1 MRTIYTSCLMTIAA
15 LAVATSCGKS
25 DTPTAASGPV
35 DVRLVVSSGNN
46 TRVGS
51 DETDNA
57 IRQLRVYAFNAD
69 GEKVG
74 YAEADNLQGQNY
86 IPITLSEDG
95 AINFYVIA
103 NDNFGPRPT
112 VGTTSVTDWTSLSK
126 TDLESLKFDL
136 SGFTGWSTTGDFVSP
151 MSNNRYDEFGNDLK
165 NDSGTAAY
173 ENDYDYGTAVKV
185 TKPETGTLVI
195 PVTVQHVLGRLRL
208 MLNKDRDA
216 DNGLTIT
223 VTRATVYHSP
233 NVAHLYTVQGLHNNA
248 TNITYRDTPVT
259 EEIIS
264 ADSPVSLDPQ
274 PEDGSYTTIARTYLA
289 PNQYGSS
296 DPDTYTAQK
305 TDGTTSS
312 KGLNEAYCLKLTVEF
327 TYTTTGTSEKKN
339 YTKNYTVYL
348 PRVPRNTSIDVQG
361 TFKGTVVD
369 INPTFN
375 IMVNAWVERPIKIP
389 AFE

>member
-25 DTPTAASGPV
+25 DTPAAASGPV

-51 DETDNA
+51 DATDND
-57 IRQLRVYAFNAD
+57 IHQLRVYAFNAN

-86 IPITLSEDG
+86 IPITLSEG
-95 AINFYVIA
+95 GKINFYVIA
-103 NDNFGPRPT
+103 NDNFGPKP
-112 VGTTSVTDWTSLSK
+112 VTDWTSLSK

-136 SGFTGWSTTGDFVSP
+136 SEFGGWGDKDDFVSP
-151 MSNNRYDEFGNDLK
+151 MSNNRYDEFGNELK

-173 ENDYDYGTAVKV
+173 KNDYGTAVNVNV

-208 MLNKDRDA
+208 MLNKESDDV
-216 DNGLTIT
+216 TIT
-223 VTRATVYHSP
+223 LKRAAVYNRP
-233 NVAHLYTVQGLHNNA
+233 DYFLLYNSG
-248 TNITYRDTPVT
+248 
-259 EEIIS
+259 S
-264 ADSPVSLDPQ
+264 ADIEYNNNKSLVDEFVVSDIPLK
-274 PEDGSYTTIARTYLA
+274 TTQKEVARTYLA
-289 PNQYGSS
+289 PNLYGSS

-305 TDGTTSS
+305 TDGTTSN
-312 KGLNEAYCLKLTVEF
+312 GLNKAYCLELTVEF
-327 TYTTTGTSEKKN
+327 TYNTTGTPE
-339 YTKNYTVYL
+339 TKNYTVYL

-361 TFKGTVVD
+361 TFKGTVVK
-369 INPTFN
+369 PEFN
-375 IMVNAWVERPIKIP
+375 VMTEAWKEKVMDNIP

>member
-1 MRTIYTSCLMTIAA
+1 MTIAA

-51 DETDNA
+51 DAKDND

-69 GEKVG
+69 GKKVG
-74 YAEADNLQGQNY
+74 YAEADNLKGQNY
-86 IPITLSEDG
+86 IPITLSEG
-95 AINFYVIA
+95 GYINFYVIA
-103 NDNFGPRPT
+103 NDNFGPKPT
-112 VGTTSVTDWTSLSK
+112 VDAAQVTDWASLSK
-126 TDLESLKFDL
+126 ANLESLKFDL
-136 SGFTGWSTTGDFVSP
+136 SGFSGWSATDDFVSP
-151 MSNNRYDEFGNDLK
+151 MSNNRYDEFGNELK

-173 ENDYDYGTAVKV
+173 KNDYGTAVNV
-185 TKPETGTLVI
+185 TKQTTGTLVI

-216 DNGLTIT
+216 DNGLTIK

-248 TNITYRDTPVT
+248 TNITYRDTLVT

-264 ADSPVSLDPQ
+264 ADSPDSLNTQ

-289 PNQYGSS
+289 PNQYG
-296 DPDTYTAQK
+296 TYDK
-305 TDGTTSS
+305 TGGKFTTENGSETTVG
-312 KGLNEAYCLKLTVEF
+312 KDKAYRLELTVEF
-327 TYTTTGTSEKKN
+327 AYTTGKE
-339 YTKNYTVYL
+339 TKNYTVYL

-361 TFKGTVVD
+361 TFKGTVVK
-369 INPTFN
+369 PEFN
-375 IMVNAWVERPIKIP
+375 VMTEAWVEKVMDIP
-389 AFE
+389 PFE

>member
-1 MRTIYTSCLMTIAA
+1 MIAA

-51 DETDNA
+51 DETDND
-57 IRQLRVYAFNAD
+57 IRQLRVYAFKGD
-69 GEKVG
+69 TKVG

-86 IPITLSEDG
+86 IPITLSEGGD
-95 AINFYVIA
+95 INFYVIA
-103 NDNFGPRPT
+103 NDNFGPKPT
-112 VGTTSVTDWTSLSK
+112 VGTTSVTDWTLLSK

-136 SGFTGWSTTGDFVSP
+136 SEFSGWSTTGDFVSP
-151 MSNNRYDEFGNDLK
+151 MSNNLKDEFGNDLENNK
-165 NDSGTAAY
+165 AY
-173 ENDYDYGTAVKV
+173 SNPVTV
-185 TKPETGTLVI
+185 TKPTSGSLVI

-264 ADSPVSLDPQ
+264 ADSPVSLNTQ
-274 PEDGSYTTIARTYLA
+274 PENGSYTTIARTYLA
-289 PNQYGSS
+289 PNQYG
-296 DPDTYTAQK
+296 TYDK
-305 TDGTTSS
+305 TGGKFTTEN
-312 KGLNEAYCLKLTVEF
+312 GNETEVGKDKAYRLELEVKF
-327 TYTTTGTSEKKN
+327 AYSTGTSETKK
-339 YTKNYTVYL
+339 YTVYL

-369 INPTFN
+369 IKPKFN
-375 IMVNAWVERPIKIP
+375 IMVNAWVERPIEIP

>member
-51 DETDNA
+51 DKTDND

-69 GEKVG
+69 GKKVG
-74 YAEADNLQGQNY
+74 YAEADSLQGQNY
-86 IPITLSEDG
+86 IPITLSEGGD
-95 AINFYVIA
+95 INFYVIA
-103 NDNFGPRPT
+103 NDNFGPKP
-112 VGTTSVTDWTSLSK
+112 VTDWTSLSK

-136 SGFTGWSTTGDFVSP
+136 SGFSGWSTTDDFVSP
-151 MSNNRYDEFGNDLK
+151 MSNNRYDEFGNELK

-173 ENDYDYGTAVKV
+173 KNDYGTAVNV

-208 MLNKDRDA
+208 MLNKESDDVA
-216 DNGLTIT
+216 IT
-223 VTRATVYHSP
+223 LKRAAVYNRP
-233 NVAHLYTVQGLHNNA
+233 DYFLLYNSG
-248 TNITYRDTPVT
+248 
-259 EEIIS
+259 S
-264 ADSPVSLDPQ
+264 ADIEYEKNESLVDEFVVSDIPL
-274 PEDGSYTTIARTYLA
+274 ETTQKEVARTYLA
-289 PNQYGSS
+289 PNLYGSS

-305 TDGTTSS
+305 TDGTTSN
-312 KGLNEAYCLKLTVEF
+312 GLNKAYCLELTVEF
-327 TYTTTGTSEKKN
+327 AYTTGTSETKN
-339 YTKNYTVYL
+339 YTEDYTVYL

-361 TFKGTVVD
+361 TFKGTVVK
-369 INPTFN
+369 PEFN
-375 IMVNAWVERPIKIP
+375 VMTEAWVEKVMNIP
-389 AFE
+389 EFE

>member
-51 DETDNA
+51 DAKDND

-69 GEKVG
+69 GKKVG
-74 YAEADNLQGQNY
+74 YAEADNLKGQNY
-86 IPITLSEDG
+86 IPITLSEGGD
-95 AINFYVIA
+95 INFYVIA
-103 NDNFGPRPT
+103 NDNFGPKPT

-151 MSNNRYDEFGNDLK
+151 MSNNRYDEFGNELK

-173 ENDYDYGTAVKV
+173 KNDYGTAVNV
-185 TKPETGTLVI
+185 TKPTVI

-208 MLNKDRDA
+208 MLNKESDDV
-216 DNGLTIT
+216 TIT
-223 VTRATVYHSP
+223 LKRAAVYNRP
-233 NVAHLYTVQGLHNNA
+233 DYFLLYNSG
-248 TNITYRDTPVT
+248 
-259 EEIIS
+259 S
-264 ADSPVSLDPQ
+264 AGIEYEKNESLVDEFVVSDIPL
-274 PEDGSYTTIARTYLA
+274 ETTQKEVARTYLA
-289 PNQYGSS
+289 PNLYGSS

-305 TDGTTSS
+305 TDGTTSN
-312 KGLNEAYCLKLTVEF
+312 GLNKAYCLELTVEF
-327 TYTTTGTSEKKN
+327 AGTSEPKK
-339 YTKNYTVYL
+339 YKVYL

-361 TFKGTVVD
+361 TFKGTVVK
-369 INPTFN
+369 PEFN
-375 IMVNAWVERPIKIP
+375 VMTEAWEEKVMNIP
-389 AFE
+389 EFQ

>member
-1 MRTIYTSCLMTIAA
+1 MTIAA

-51 DETDNA
+51 DATDND

-74 YAEADNLQGQNY
+74 YAEADNLKGQNY
-86 IPITLSEDG
+86 IPITLSEGGD
-95 AINFYVIA
+95 INFYVIA
-103 NDNFGPRPT
+103 NDNFGPKP
-112 VGTTSVTDWTSLSK
+112 VTDWTSLSK

-136 SGFTGWSTTGDFVSP
+136 SGFSGWSTTDDFVSP
-151 MSNNRYDEFGNDLK
+151 MTNCRYDEFGTEFTDK
-165 NDSGTAAY
+165 Y
-173 ENDYDYGTAVKV
+173 EKDYATKV
-185 TKPETGTLVI
+185 TIQRPTTGSLVI
-195 PVTVQHVLGRLRL
+195 PVTVQHALGRLRL

-264 ADSPVSLDPQ
+264 SPVSLDPQ
-274 PEDGSYTTIARTYLA
+274 PENGSYTTIARTYLA

-312 KGLNEAYCLKLTVEF
+312 NGLNEAYRLELTVEF
-327 TYTTTGTSEKKN
+327 AYTTGTSEKKN
-339 YTKNYTVYL
+339 YTEDYTVYL

-369 INPTFN
+369 INPTFK
-375 IMVNAWVERPIKIP
+375 IMVNAWVERPIDIP

>member
-1 MRTIYTSCLMTIAA
+1 MTIAA
-15 LAVATSCGKS
+15 LALATSCGKS
-25 DTPTAASGPV
+25 DTPAAASGPV

-51 DETDNA
+51 DATDNN
-57 IRQLRVYAFNAD
+57 ISQLRVYAFNAK

-86 IPITLSEDG
+86 IPITLSEG
-95 AINFYVIA
+95 GYINFYVIA
-103 NDNFGPRPT
+103 NDNFGPKPT
-112 VGTTSVTDWTSLSK
+112 VDAAQVTDWASLSK
-126 TDLESLKFDL
+126 ANLESLKFDL
-136 SGFTGWSTTGDFVSP
+136 SEFGGWSATDDFVSP
-151 MSNNRYDEFGNDLK
+151 MSNNRYDEFGNELK

-173 ENDYDYGTAVKV
+173 KNDYGTAVNV
-185 TKPETGTLVI
+185 TKPTVI

-216 DNGLTIT
+216 DNGLTIK

-248 TNITYRDTPVT
+248 TNITYRDKLVT

-264 ADSPVSLDPQ
+264 ADSPDSLNTQ

-289 PNQYGSS
+289 PNQYG
-296 DPDTYTAQK
+296 TYDK
-305 TDGTTSS
+305 TGGKFTTENGSET
-312 KGLNEAYCLKLTVEF
+312 EAGKDKAYRLELTVEF
-327 TYTTTGTSEKKN
+327 AYSTGTSEIKE
-339 YTKNYTVYL
+339 TKNYTVYL

-361 TFKGTVVD
+361 TFKGSVVK
-369 INPTFN
+369 PEFN
-375 IMVNAWVERPIKIP
+375 VMTEAWVEKVMDIP
-389 AFE
+389 PFE

>member
-15 LAVATSCGKS
+15 LAVVTSCGKS

-51 DETDNA
+51 DATDND
-57 IRQLRVYAFNAD
+57 IRQLRVYAFNAK

-74 YAEADNLQGQNY
+74 YAEADNLKGQNY
-86 IPITLSEDG
+86 IPITLSECGD
-95 AINFYVIA
+95 INFYVIA
-103 NDNFGPRPT
+103 NDNFGPKP
-112 VGTTSVTDWTSLSK
+112 VTDWTSLSK

-136 SGFTGWSTTGDFVSP
+136 SGFTGWSTTDDFVSP

-173 ENDYDYGTAVKV
+173 KNDYGTAVNV
-185 TKPETGTLVI
+185 TKPTVI

-208 MLNKDRDA
+208 MLNKDASAKD
-216 DNGLTIT
+216 TIK
-223 VTRATVYHSP
+223 VTKAVVYHRP
-233 NVAHLYTVQGLHNNA
+233 DAFKLYFSYGEKDKIDDVITFTNNA
-248 TNITYRDTPVT
+248 EPLTEQLIDASNAVT
-259 EEIIS
+259 
-264 ADSPVSLDPQ
+264 LDVKPD
-274 PEDGSYTTIARTYLA
+274 DGYTTIARTYLA

-305 TDGTTSS
+305 TDGTTSN
-312 KGLNEAYCLKLTVEF
+312 GLNKAYCLELEVEF
-327 TYTTTGTSEKKN
+327 AYSTGTE
-339 YTKNYTVYL
+339 TKNYTVYL

-361 TFKGTVVD
+361 TFKGTVVK
-369 INPTFN
+369 PEFN
-375 IMVNAWVERPIKIP
+375 VMTEAWVEKVMNIP
-389 AFE
+389 EFQ

>member
-1 MRTIYTSCLMTIAA
+1 MRTIHTSCLMTIAA
-15 LAVATSCGKS
+15 LALATSCGKS

-35 DVRLVVSSGNN
+35 DVRLVVSSGDN

-51 DETDNA
+51 DKTDND
-57 IRQLRVYAFNAD
+57 ISQLRVYAFNAK

-74 YAEADNLQGQNY
+74 YAEADNLKGQNY
-86 IPITLSEDG
+86 IPITLSEG
-95 AINFYVIA
+95 GYINFYVIA
-103 NDNFGPRPT
+103 NDNFGPKPT
-112 VGTTSVTDWTSLSK
+112 IGTKPVTDWTLLSK

-208 MLNKDRDA
+208 MLNKDASAEDV
-216 DNGLTIT
+216 TIK
-223 VTRATVYHSP
+223 VTKAVVYHRP
-233 NVAHLYTVQGLHNNA
+233 DAFKLYFAENEKNQIDDIITFTNNA
-248 TNITYRDTPVT
+248 ESPLKEQLIVDTKPLV
-259 EEIIS
+259 
-264 ADSPVSLDPQ
+264 DKPD
-274 PEDGSYTTIARTYLA
+274 DGYTTIARTYLA

-312 KGLNEAYCLKLTVEF
+312 NGLNEAYRLDLTVEF
-327 TYTTTGTSEKKN
+327 AYSTDTLET
-339 YTKNYTVYL
+339 NYTVYL

-361 TFKGTVVD
+361 TFKGTVVK
-369 INPTFN
+369 PEFN
-375 IMVNAWVERPIKIP
+375 VMTEAWEEKVMNIP
-389 AFE
+389 EFQ

>member
-1 MRTIYTSCLMTIAA
+1 MTIAA

-51 DETDNA
+51 DATDND
-57 IRQLRVYAFNAD
+57 IRQLRVYAFNAK

-74 YAEADNLQGQNY
+74 YAEADSLKGQNY
-86 IPITLSEDG
+86 IPITLSKGGD
-95 AINFYVIA
+95 INFYVIA
-103 NDNFGPRPT
+103 NDNFGPKP
-112 VGTTSVTDWTSLSK
+112 VTDWTSLSK

-151 MSNNRYDEFGNDLK
+151 MTNCRYDEFGTEFTDK
-165 NDSGTAAY
+165 Y
-173 ENDYDYGTAVKV
+173 EKDYATKV
-185 TKPETGTLVI
+185 TIQRPTTGSLVI

-296 DPDTYTAQK
+296 DPDTYNAQK
-305 TDGTTSS
+305 TDGTSTN
-312 KGLNEAYCLKLTVEF
+312 GLNKAYRLELTVEF
-327 TYTTTGTSEKKN
+327 AYTTGTSKTKN
-339 YTKNYTVYL
+339 YTEDYTVYL

-369 INPTFN
+369 INPTFD
-375 IMVNAWVERPIKIP
+375 IMVNEWVERTIEID

>member
-25 DTPTAASGPV
+25 DTPAAASGPV

-51 DETDNA
+51 DATDNG
-57 IRQLRVYAFNAD
+57 IRQLRVYAFKGD
-69 GEKVG
+69 TKVG

-86 IPITLSEDG
+86 ILPITLSEG
-95 AINFYVIA
+95 GYINFYVIA
-103 NDNFGPRPT
+103 NDNFGPKPT
-112 VGTTSVTDWTSLSK
+112 VDAEQVTDWTSLSK

-151 MSNNRYDEFGNDLK
+151 MTNCRYDEFGTEFTDKYK
-165 NDSGTAAY
+165 NDYAT
-173 ENDYDYGTAVKV
+173 KV
-185 TKPETGTLVI
+185 TIKRPTTGSLVI
-195 PVTVQHVLGRLRL
+195 PVTVQHALGRLRL

-264 ADSPVSLDPQ
+264 ADSPDSLNTQ

-289 PNQYGSS
+289 PNQYG
-296 DPDTYTAQK
+296 TYDK
-305 TDGTTSS
+305 TGGKFTTENGSETTVG
-312 KGLNEAYCLKLTVEF
+312 KDKAYRLELTVEF
-327 TYTTTGTSEKKN
+327 AYSTGTSETKN
-339 YTKNYTVYL
+339 YTKDYTVYL

-375 IMVNAWVERPIKIP
+375 IMVNEWVERPIEIP

>member
-1 MRTIYTSCLMTIAA
+1 MTIAA

-51 DETDNA
+51 DATDND

-95 AINFYVIA
+95 EINFYVIA
-103 NDNFGPRPT
+103 NDNFGPKPT
-112 VGTTSVTDWTSLSK
+112 VDAAQFTDWTLLSK

-136 SGFTGWSTTGDFVSP
+136 SRFTGWSATDDFVSP
-151 MSNNRYDEFGNDLK
+151 MSNNRYDEFGNELK

-173 ENDYDYGTAVKV
+173 KNDYGTAVNV
-185 TKPETGTLVI
+185 TKQTTGTLVI

-216 DNGLTIT
+216 DNGLTIK

-248 TNITYRDTPVT
+248 TNITYRDTLVT

-264 ADSPVSLDPQ
+264 ADSPDSLNTQ

-289 PNQYGSS
+289 PNQYG
-296 DPDTYTAQK
+296 TYDK
-305 TDGTTSS
+305 TGGKFTTENGSETTVG
-312 KGLNEAYCLKLTVEF
+312 KDKAYRLELEVEF
-327 TYTTTGTSEKKN
+327 AYSTGTSEIKE
-339 YTKNYTVYL
+339 TKNYTVYL

-369 INPTFN
+369 IKPTFN
-375 IMVNAWVERPIKIP
+375 IMVNAWVERTIEIP

>member
-51 DETDNA
+51 DETDND
-57 IRQLRVYAFNAD
+57 IRQLRVYAFKGD
-69 GEKVG
+69 TKVG

-86 IPITLSEDG
+86 IPITLSEGGD
-95 AINFYVIA
+95 INFYVIA
-103 NDNFGPRPT
+103 NDNFGPKPT
-112 VGTTSVTDWTSLSK
+112 VGTTSVTDYWTSLSK

-151 MSNNRYDEFGNDLK
+151 MSNNRYDEFGNELK

-173 ENDYDYGTAVKV
+173 KNDYGTAVNV
-185 TKPETGTLVI
+185 TKQTTGTLVI

-208 MLNKDRDA
+208 MLNKESDDV
-216 DNGLTIT
+216 TIT
-223 VTRATVYHSP
+223 LKRAAVYNRP
-233 NVAHLYTVQGLHNNA
+233 DYFLLYNSG
-248 TNITYRDTPVT
+248 
-259 EEIIS
+259 S
-264 ADSPVSLDPQ
+264 ADIEYNNNKSLVDNNKSLVDEFVNRDIPL
-274 PEDGSYTTIARTYLA
+274 GTTQKEVARTYLA
-289 PNQYGSS
+289 PNLYGSS

-305 TDGTTSS
+305 TDGTTSN
-312 KGLNEAYCLKLTVEF
+312 GLNEAYRLDLTVEF
-327 TYTTTGTSEKKN
+327 AYTTGTSEKKN
-339 YTKNYTVYL
+339 YTEDYTVYL

-361 TFKGTVVD
+361 TFKGTVVK
-369 INPTFN
+369 PEFN
-375 IMVNAWVERPIKIP
+375 VMTEAWVEKVMDIP
-389 AFE
+389 PFK

>member
-15 LAVATSCGKS
+15 LALATSCGKS

-35 DVRLVVSSGNN
+35 DVRLVVSSGDN

-51 DETDNA
+51 DKTDND

-86 IPITLSEDG
+86 IPITLSEGGD
-95 AINFYVIA
+95 INFYVIA
-103 NDNFGPRPT
+103 NDNFGPKPT
-112 VGTTSVTDWTSLSK
+112 VDAAQVTDWASLSK
-126 TDLESLKFDL
+126 ANLESLKFDL
-136 SGFTGWSTTGDFVSP
+136 SEFGGWSATDDFVSP

-208 MLNKDRDA
+208 MLNKDASAEDV
-216 DNGLTIT
+216 TIK
-223 VTRATVYHSP
+223 VTKAVVYHRP
-233 NVAHLYTVQGLHNNA
+233 DAFKLYFAENEKNQIDDIITFTNNA
-248 TNITYRDTPVT
+248 ESPLKEQLIVDTKPLV
-259 EEIIS
+259 
-264 ADSPVSLDPQ
+264 DKPD
-274 PEDGSYTTIARTYLA
+274 DGYTTIARTYLA

-312 KGLNEAYCLKLTVEF
+312 NGLNEAYRLDLTVEF
-327 TYTTTGTSEKKN
+327 AYSTDTLET
-339 YTKNYTVYL
+339 NYTVYL

-361 TFKGTVVD
+361 TFKGTVVK
-369 INPTFN
+369 PEFN
-375 IMVNAWVERPIKIP
+375 VMTEAWVGKVMDIP
-389 AFE
+389 PFK

>member
-1 MRTIYTSCLMTIAA
+1 MTIAA

-51 DETDNA
+51 DKTDND
-57 IRQLRVYAFNAD
+57 IRQLRVYAFKGD
-69 GEKVG
+69 TKVG
-74 YAEADNLQGQNY
+74 YAEADNLKGQNY
-86 IPITLSEDG
+86 IPITLSEGGDS
-95 AINFYVIA
+95 INFYVIA
-103 NDNFGPRPT
+103 NDNFGPKPI
-112 VGTTSVTDWTSLSK
+112 TDWTSLSK

-151 MSNNRYDEFGNDLK
+151 MTNCRYDEFGTEFTDK
-165 NDSGTAAY
+165 Y
-173 ENDYDYGTAVKV
+173 EKDYATKV
-185 TKPETGTLVI
+185 TIQRPTTGSLVI

-216 DNGLTIT
+216 DNRLTIK

-264 ADSPVSLDPQ
+264 ADSPAILNTQ
-274 PEDGSYTTIARTYLA
+274 PENGSYTTIARTYLA
-289 PNQYGSS
+289 PNQYG
-296 DPDTYTAQK
+296 TYDK
-305 TDGTTSS
+305 TGGKFTTEN
-312 KGLNEAYCLKLTVEF
+312 GNETEAGKDKAYRLELTVEF
-327 TYTTTGTSEKKN
+327 ADTTGTSET
-339 YTKNYTVYL
+339 TKNYTVYL

-361 TFKGTVVD
+361 TFKGTVVK
-369 INPTFN
+369 FN
-375 IMVNAWVERPIKIP
+375 VMTEAWEEKEMNIP
-389 AFE
+389 PFK

>member
-1 MRTIYTSCLMTIAA
+1 MTIAA
-15 LAVATSCGKS
+15 LALATSCGKS

-51 DETDNA
+51 DATDND

-69 GEKVG
+69 GKKVG

-95 AINFYVIA
+95 EINFYVIA
-103 NDNFGPRPT
+103 NDNFGPKPK
-112 VGTTSVTDWTSLSK
+112 VGTTSVTDWASLSK

-136 SGFTGWSTTGDFVSP
+136 SEFGGWSATGDFVSP
-151 MSNNRYDEFGNDLK
+151 MTNCRYDEFGTEFTDKYK
-165 NDSGTAAY
+165 NDYAT
-173 ENDYDYGTAVKV
+173 KV
-185 TKPETGTLVI
+185 TIPRPTDSLVI
-195 PVTVQHVLGRLRL
+195 PVTVQHALGRLRL

-264 ADSPVSLDPQ
+264 ADSPVSSLNTQ

-289 PNQYGSS
+289 PNQYG
-296 DPDTYTAQK
+296 TYDK
-305 TDGTTSS
+305 TGGKFTTEN
-312 KGLNEAYCLKLTVEF
+312 GNETEAGKDKAYRLELEVEF
-327 TYTTTGTSEKKN
+327 AYSTGKE
-339 YTKNYTVYL
+339 TKYYTVYL

-369 INPTFN
+369 IKPTFN

>member
-1 MRTIYTSCLMTIAA
+1 MTIAA

-51 DETDNA
+51 DATDND
-57 IRQLRVYAFNAD
+57 IRQLRVYAFKGD
-69 GEKVG
+69 TKVG

-86 IPITLSEDG
+86 IPITLSEGGD
-95 AINFYVIA
+95 INFYVIA

-112 VGTTSVTDWTSLSK
+112 IGTKPVTDWTSLSK

-151 MSNNRYDEFGNDLK
+151 MTNCRYDEFGTEFTDK
-165 NDSGTAAY
+165 Y
-173 ENDYDYGTAVKV
+173 ENDYATKV
-185 TKPETGTLVI
+185 TIPRPTTDSLVI

-223 VTRATVYHSP
+223 VTRATVYHGP

-264 ADSPVSLDPQ
+264 ADSPDSLNTQ
-274 PEDGSYTTIARTYLA
+274 PENGSYTTIARTYLA
-289 PNQYGSS
+289 PNQYG
-296 DPDTYTAQK
+296 TYDK
-305 TDGTTSS
+305 TGGKFTTEN
-312 KGLNEAYCLKLTVEF
+312 GNETEAGKDKAYRLELEVKF
-327 TYTTTGTSEKKN
+327 AYSTGTSETKKN
-339 YTKNYTVYL
+339 YKVYL

-361 TFKGTVVD
+361 TFKGTVVK
-369 INPTFN
+369 FN
-375 IMVNAWVERPIKIP
+375 VMTEAWVEKVMDIP